1 MSETQAVPVEDNF
14 NPYDTDKMP
23 EGGGLTR
30 EVIVTGAKYVTYPM
44 QYRDG
49 TPVKD
54 SKTGQPSFFTG
65 LRVDAIRV
73 GGEEGKTEKYEFS
86 SGKKMK
92 PTADGEMLVGEDGK
106 PQRPTK
112 NSNLGKALLL
122 LEKGGYDPRLL
133 YPRVSAF
140 VGAKLVLAGENKIG
154 ADGKPK
160 THTYN
165 GKEYNDL
172 DWYPETYKG
181 HVGGV
186 TAQASGTAAAD
197 VEAEAEQAI
206 VAILQALGGSA
217 ERKDVIKGLGTNLK
231 GSPNAVRITTLA
243 ARADFHSDARP
254 WRFDAGTSALTLK

>member
-1 MSETQAVPVEDNF
+1 MSETQAVPGDF
-14 NPYDTDKMP
+14 NPYAVENMP

-30 EVIVTGAKYVTYPM
+30 EVIVTSAKYVTYPM
-44 QYRDG
+44 QYKDG

-65 LRVDAIRV
+65 LRIDAIRV

-86 SGKKMK
+86 AGKKCR
-92 PTADGEMLVGEDGK
+92 PSADGEMLLGEDGK
-106 PQRPTK
+106 PAKIFKT
-112 NSNLGKALLL
+112 SNLGKATNKLRD
-122 LEKGGYDPRLL
+122 GGFAVETL
-133 YPRVSAF
+133 YPRVSVLA
-140 VGAKLVLAGENKIG
+140 GARLVLAGENKIG

-172 DWYPETYKG
+172 DWYPESYKG

-186 TAQASGTAAAD
+186 AAQPGAPAAD
-197 VEAEAEQAI
+197 VELEAEQAI
-206 VAILQALGGSA
+206 VAILQAAGGSA

-231 GSPNAVRITTLA
+231 DSPNAIRITTLA

-254 WRFDAGTSALTLK
+254 WRFDAATSTLTLK